1 MKLTAFLRGINVGGH
16 HKLPMAELR
25 NQLATVGCEQVQT
38 LLNSGNVV
46 FETKNT
52 NIQDLEASIEKHLF
66 QSFNF
71 VVPVILR
78 THAELEGLVLQ
89 NPFNAVNSNKDIRLY
104 VSFLK
109 DEPKI

>member
-52 NIQDLEASIEKHLF
+52 NIQDLEASIENIF
-66 QSFNF
+66 
-71 VVPVILR
+71 
-78 THAELEGLVLQ
+78 
-89 NPFNAVNSNKDIRLY
+89 SNHSTL
-104 VSFLK
+104 
-109 DEPKI
+109 